1 MKIGIVT
8 THHCS
13 KSFSPDGDKFTNR
26 LIDSLKS
33 INYDYVMYLY
43 DNQST
48 VPFVENNKINDR
60 IKYKY
65 IEDQSKRGITGTWN
79 DGFYDA
85 YTDNCDLIFQI
96 NYDVVLNDDIN
107 LLIKTISELT
117 DKNNVIFGPVTN
129 GVLCGSQL
137 YQKKSDELIWSDDQI
152 PLNGFMFGMTKTT
165 YDKYKFSEK
174 YFFEEGENYKWSGQ
188 EDRDFIRCKKQGCK
202 FLIVSTTW
210 FFHQKLRG
218 WKYTQNFYK
227 KN

>member
-85 YTDNCDLIFQI
+85 YTDNYFHIFNSFYKNFVCISILLIFDEKTKWLIQLKT
-96 NYDVVLNDDIN
+96 YN
-107 LLIKTISELT
+107 L
-117 DKNNVIFGPVTN
+117 V
-129 GVLCGSQL
+129 
-137 YQKKSDELIWSDDQI
+137 
-152 PLNGFMFGMTKTT
+152 
-165 YDKYKFSEK
+165 
-174 YFFEEGENYKWSGQ
+174 
-188 EDRDFIRCKKQGCK
+188 
-202 FLIVSTTW
+202 
-210 FFHQKLRG
+210 
-218 WKYTQNFYK
+218 FYI
-227 KN
+227 